1 MTEYD
6 MEFSLQTVGPS
17 AAFFDLDR
25 TLISGSSTFTFG
37 IAAYRAGLI
46 PPGQFTRDAGRAIAF
61 RFTGASDDTTVQV
74 RDRILRAVKGVR
86 HEDLV
91 ALNTLIVPKLID
103 KVRPEAQ
110 RLIDQHRHAGR
121 ATYIVSASPV
131 ELVDPLAA
139 ALGMTAGIGT
149 VSEIVDGTYTGNL
162 AGPFCYAD
170 GKVEAMRELA
180 RWEGLDLGQCYAYSD
195 SVSDLPML
203 QVVGHPVVVNPDS
216 KLERIAR
223 RQGWPIVIFSRRTKE
238 VVRRTSQA
246 VGASALAG
254 GSFVAGMK
262 YAVRY
267 RGSSAS

>member
-1 MTEYD
+1 
-6 MEFSLQTVGPS
+6 
-17 AAFFDLDR
+17 
-25 TLISGSSTFTFG
+25 
-37 IAAYRAGLI
+37 
-46 PPGQFTRDAGRAIAF
+46 
-61 RFTGASDDTTVQV
+61 
-74 RDRILRAVKGVR
+74 
-86 HEDLV
+86 
-91 ALNTLIVPKLID
+91 
-103 KVRPEAQ
+103 
-110 RLIDQHRHAGR
+110 
-121 ATYIVSASPV
+121 VSASPV
-131 ELVDPLAA
+131 ELVDPLAG
-139 ALGMTAGIGT
+139 ALGMSGGIGT
-149 VSEIVDGTYTGNL
+149 ISEIVDGTYTGNL

-170 GKVEAMRELA
+170 GKVEAMQELA

-203 QVVGHPVVVNPDS
+203 QAVGHPVAVNPDS
-216 KLERIAR
+216 KLERLAR